1 MNNKTKR
8 NSHGLIKLVKRL
20 TTAQSK
26 RRANKITRR
35 QAERENQ

>member
-1 MNNKTKR
+1 MKNKSKR

-26 RRANKITRR
+26 RRTNKINRRKTRKV
-35 QAERENQ
+35 N